1 MPRPEKFSLT
11 SWMRKVAT
19 MSSSFGS
26 RFASQSLIP
35 QLLYPLM
42 LHTTPHTSFLYSL
55 SQILYHICNISRSI
69 NYSMEME
76 YDERTSDNTHLIA
89 LGCPMYER
97 DLKVCQLHAAAV
109 KAAQNSLENP
119 LFTGNSGTPGDT
131 TLVPITTAYHLD
143 TPCEVNM
150 SLSSHS
156 SSLSPSLS
164 SSPISISTSSPSSS
178 NQNVSIKPTESGNFM
193 SKFSLNKHATF
204 AVAIAT

>member
-1 MPRPEKFSLT
+1 
-11 SWMRKVAT
+11 MRKVAT

-109 KAAQNSLENP
+109 KAAQNALENP
-119 LFTGNSGTPGDT
+119 LFTENSGINDDT
-131 TLVPITTAYHLD
+131 TLVPITTAYHLA
-143 TPCEVNM
+143 TPCEEVKM
-150 SLSSHS
+150 LPSSRS
-156 SSLSPSLS
+156 SSLPPSLS
-164 SSPISISTSSPSSS
+164 SSPSKSATP
-178 NQNVSIKPTESGNFM
+178 NQNLSIKPTESENFM
-193 SKFSLNKHATF
+193 SKVSLNKL
-204 AVAIAT
+204 AIAT